1 MCTYTNRR
9 CICKPRVCLEA
20 SVARSQGTTTMLG
33 GLPGATWPTWMIS
46 WFLNEYPQMILVT
59 FGIYT
64 NLVTKK
70 YWVIW
75 LPNDYLGL

>member
-1 MCTYTNRR
+1 
-9 CICKPRVCLEA
+9 
-20 SVARSQGTTTMLG
+20 
-33 GLPGATWPTWMIS
+33 MIS